1 MSGPLPG
8 RSAPP
13 VLRSAPGVP
22 DAELRPSRPPT
33 SRRAVAGLVVGVVW
47 LAGLGSVVAVVLSAV
62 ALRDVR
68 TGAVEGRGIAVAGI
82 VVGVVG
88 LVAGLVVW
96 LVFGAWLLLLLLAA
110 RSGATTF

>member
-1 MSGPLPG
+1 MS
-8 RSAPP
+8 SQQPP
-13 VLRSAPGVP
+13 RPATPAVRSAPGVP
-22 DAELRPSRPPT
+22 DADLRPLRPPT
-33 SRRAVAGLVVGVVW
+33 SRRAVAALVVGVVW
-47 LAGLGSVVAVVLSAV
+47 LAGLGSVVALVLSAV

-82 VVGVVG
+82 AVGVVG

-96 LVFGAWLLLLLLAA
+96 LVFGAWLLVLLLAV